1 MDLLKA
7 IKERRSVR
15 KFERRPVSPEVLRRL
30 VETACWAPTGGNRQT
45 WRFVIVTDER
55 RLAKLR
61 MVSPGLIGEPPA
73 AIVVC
78 EDLGGSLELL
88 GESDASVST
97 TMDAPM
103 AAYVMTLAALRR
115 ATGLMHRG
123 IVQQGRGAAPPAFA
137 RRGRPGA
144 DRDRGLSGEDAQPSA
159 AQDRRRMLLGDL
171 RWMTRRVN
179 D

>member
-78 EDLGGSLELL
+78 EDLGGSIEQLA
-88 GESDASVST
+88 ESDASVST
-97 TMDAPM
+97 SMDAPL
-103 AAYVMTLAALRR
+103 AAYVITLAAHAEQLGSCIVASFNKTAVRR
-115 ATGLMHRG
+115 LLHLPEEVAPVL
-123 IVQQGRGAAPPAFA
+123 IVTVGYPAKTPNPP
-137 RRGRPGA
+137 
-144 DRDRGLSGEDAQPSA
+144 
-159 AQDRRRMLLGDL
+159 RRRTEGVCFWETYDG
-171 RWMTRRVN
+171 
-179 D
+179 

>member
-15 KFERRPVSPEVLRRL
+15 KFERRPVLPEVLRQL
-30 VETACWAPTGGNRQT
+30 VETSCWAPTGGNRQT

-73 AIVVC
+73 AIVIC

-103 AAYVMTLAALRR
+103 AAYAMTLAAYAEQLGSCIVASFHKAAVRR
-115 ATGLMHRG
+115 LLHLPDEVVPVL
-123 IVQQGRGAAPPAFA
+123 IVTVGYPAKTPNPP
-137 RRGRPGA
+137 
-144 DRDRGLSGEDAQPSA
+144 
-159 AQDRRRMLLGDL
+159 RRRTEGVCFWETYDG
-171 RWMTRRVN
+171 
-179 D
+179 